1 VEIFRTYY
9 AIYGL
14 KENHYATTAKKF
26 REFVAKNVFKEAYK
40 RLFLNNFTKK
50 TNNVLICIL
59 MVVKYT
65 IVEVS
70 IK

>member
-1 VEIFRTYY
+1 MQSYS
-9 AIYGL
+9 L
-14 KENHYATTAKKF
+14 KENHYSTTAKKF

-40 RLFLNNFTKK
+40 KLLLNNFTKK
-50 TNNVLICIL
+50 KPIMYLICIL

-65 IVEVS
+65 IVVVS